1 MSDKGTRRK
10 TLGKAKRIVVK
21 VGSSI
26 LASVERGLHHDV
38 FSHLA
43 KEISELKRQG
53 YEIVLVSS
61 GAIAAGMEKL
71 GYKTRP
77 QSITHKQATA
87 AVGQSRLMNIYEN
100 YFSRHQQMVAQILLT
115 HDDLSHRRRFLN
127 ARNTLLTLLQ
137 LGIIP
142 IINENDTVVVDEI
155 KLGDNDNLSALITNL
170 VEADLLIILTDIDG
184 LFDADPRLNPH
195 AQWIPLVEDIDR
207 EIGGMAGE
215 TTGQMS
221 VGGMVSKIQAAKKT
235 ARFGIPTV
243 VALGTR
249 NEVLHQI
256 LKGKEIGT
264 LILPKMET
272 LSSRKHWI
280 AFNLKPQGDV
290 MVDEGAKKA
299 IVQKGKSL
307 LPSGVVNVRGT
318 FGRGDPISC
327 LGPRGKEFARG
338 LVNYSAVELERIK
351 GFRSDQIETVLG
363 YKYSD
368 EVIHRDDLVVL

>member
-1 MSDKGTRRK
+1 MGNRDIRK
-10 TLGKAKRIVVK
+10 KILGKGRRIVVK

-26 LASVERGLHHDV
+26 LASVEKGLHYDV
-38 FSHLA
+38 FSRLT

-77 QSITHKQATA
+77 QAITQKQATA
-87 AVGQSRLMNIYEN
+87 AVGQTRLMNIYEN
-100 YFSRHQQMVAQILLT
+100 YFSRYQQMVAQVLLT

-127 ARNTLLTLLQ
+127 ARNTLLTLLE

-155 KLGDNDNLSALITNL
+155 KVGDNDNLSALITNL
-170 VEADLLIILTDIDG
+170 IGADLLIILTDIEG
-184 LFDADPRLNPH
+184 LCDSDPRVNPD
-195 AQWIPLVEDIDR
+195 ARCISLVQDIDVVT
-207 EIGGMAGE
+207 EQVAGGTKSE
-215 TTGQMS
+215 MS
-221 VGGMVSKIQAAKKT
+221 VGGMDSKIQAARK
-235 ARFGIPTV
+235 ASRFGIPTV
-243 VALGTR
+243 VARGTK
-249 NEVLHQI
+249 EEILHQI

-264 LILPKMET
+264 LILPKSEA

-280 AFNLKPQGDV
+280 AFNLKPKGDV
-290 MVDEGAKKA
+290 IVDDGAKKA

-307 LPSGVVNVRGT
+307 LPSGVVKIKGS
-318 FGRGDPISC
+318 FDRGDLVAC
-327 LGPRGKEFARG
+327 LGPRGREFARG
-338 LVNYSAVELERIK
+338 LVNYSAAELEMIK
-351 GFRSDQIETVLG
+351 GLRSDQIESTLG

-368 EVIHRDDLVVL
+368 EVIHRDDLAVL